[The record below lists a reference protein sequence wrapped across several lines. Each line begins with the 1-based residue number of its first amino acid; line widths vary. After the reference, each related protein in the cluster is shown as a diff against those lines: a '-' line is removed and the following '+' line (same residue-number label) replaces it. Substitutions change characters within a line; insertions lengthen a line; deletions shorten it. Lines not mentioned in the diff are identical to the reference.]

1 MTGSRTQ
8 WGKAAIKGAES
19 AVHTLRQNRKRQGDH
34 LNVKVNLK
42 KQEKQARII
51 LSGSIDELGAQELE
65 NLFENP
71 DILSA
76 EKVILDFREVVY
88 IGSAGVG
95 TLLLLYKKIAP
106 ENGEIIIEN
115 IPSDIYRL
123 LANDM
128 NLGHIFTMRGL

>member
-1 MTGSRTQ
+1 M
-8 WGKAAIKGAES
+8 
-19 AVHTLRQNRKRQGDH
+19 
-34 LNVKVNLK
+34 KVNLK